1 MKLLEY
7 HSGNHPS
14 NSGVTME
21 KHNRINGFGEKGS
34 ALLLTLG
41 ILSLVMLMAMS
52 FAFSSRTTRHVAK
65 VNADLTAASL
75 HSETGV
81 DRAVG
86 LMDYML
92 ARLDVI
98 GNTINDPTLSLYPA
112 RRNLETTL
120 GGATGV
126 NPVEAALYGQRFN
139 FSAHKFTYQPGGS
152 GNPYVT
158 QHMWGYTNEASNG
171 GTPQKDDSVEAASTP
186 AEDRRSFYYTLL
198 QEVPGFEAM
207 YINQCVDTNSAGDWP
222 AFEGSDR
229 GTKTEAI
236 AYLQDIGFQTIWSGG
251 EVVGRLGYLVLEEGH
266 KMDINQLLT
275 LRKRASGGDLPLVKY
290 NGIALAGLDEQW
302 LSAENDYYF
311 NITGDYNPE
320 ISLTNETATTRLGV
334 HVQELNVG
342 NAYYTRLFNGID
354 AKIGWQSYD
363 HLWKGMIPGDVPNSY
378 AAIVNASD
386 YKEDHALFTFFS
398 AEEPES
404 WRYTDDDAEYARF
417 DITGYEWRP
426 DKAATA
432 TSKYYGAGN
441 KPSGAT
447 DASGWSKTCTSGAD
461 KEAMV
466 NTLAFVQADGTPKAD
481 ADIPAFSA
489 DPANASECIPALA
502 DMVEDADDPSGSGK
516 RSVARQVAANMID
529 YCDGDNRATLEDGY
543 YPDVLTAAEDA
554 VEPPKF
560 CGNEKVAY
568 FNELGLR
575 FAITRIFQAASNSYL
590 HRIQLKPKIEL
601 CNMFNE
607 EVPKGDVRVRI
618 IGKSEIESCNY
629 SGPGGHSCGYTQPAT
644 EKSFDSDRFDIA
656 QSGTIAGNT
665 IYFDGVEGID
675 LSILEFTESGN
686 TESGNVIVPP
696 LIPGVVDYKAPEIVV
711 KLRIEKIVLV
721 MEESADNAY
730 DIGYWEA
737 DECEEAKQ
745 KFVMRIIFPEG
756 DGTPDENISDVYF
769 FASLE
774 ANDPRCNHRTIGWKW
789 RKHPNEADDGYNPA
803 NADEGGDF
811 TKRSVDEDDY
821 GSFSTLGDKN
831 QAFVIPDHGVDV
843 EKNATDVNEIS
854 TNFIRN
860 APFET
865 MWELGA
871 IHRGEPFRTINLSQY
886 TDPDSTHFDGSYEK
900 GDAHILDQVK
910 IGPLKYSRGR
920 FNINSGNKD
929 ALDFLVSNKFGEED
943 TYDNYN
949 GWPAGS
955 DLALPTWVTDLPP
968 GFHRGRFANMIAGT
982 SYDAFDND
990 RQMESFIGRT
1000 ANLLTT
1006 RSEAY
1011 SVIVVSQALKD
1022 LFLELDTVTAR
1033 EAQFNALKHTF
1044 INPTVYEAYKS
1055 GAAETHYCDI
1065 LGTNVTMA
1073 NLVRDGWTGETRVVK
1088 KVKLN
1093 KD

>member
-1 MKLLEY
+1 MKLLEN

-21 KHNRINGFGEKGS
+21 KHNRNNGFGEKGS

-86 LMDYML
+86 LMYYML
-92 ARLDVI
+92 DKLDAI

-112 RRNLETTL
+112 RRNLATTL
-120 GGATGV
+120 GDAEGV
-126 NPVEAALYGQRFN
+126 NPVEAALYGERFN

-158 QHMWGYTNEASNG
+158 QHMWGYTNEAGND
-171 GTPQKDDSVEAASTP
+171 GTPE
-186 AEDRRSFYYTLL
+186 EDRRSFYNTLI

-207 YINQCVDTNSAGDWP
+207 YINQCVDKNSAGDWP

-363 HLWKGMIPGDVPNSY
+363 HLWKGMIPGDVPDSY

-426 DKAATA
+426 DKGATA

-447 DASGWSKTCTSGAD
+447 DASGWSKACTSGAD

-489 DPANASECIPALA
+489 DPADASECIPALA

-543 YPDVLTAAEDA
+543 Y
-554 VEPPKF
+554 
-560 CGNEKVAY
+560 
-568 FNELGLR
+568 R
-575 FAITRIFQAASNSYL
+575 
-590 HRIQLKPKIEL
+590 
-601 CNMFNE
+601 
-607 EVPKGDVRVRI
+607 
-618 IGKSEIESCNY
+618 
-629 SGPGGHSCGYTQPAT
+629 
-644 EKSFDSDRFDIA
+644 
-656 QSGTIAGNT
+656 
-665 IYFDGVEGID
+665 D
-675 LSILEFTESGN
+675 L
-686 TESGNVIVPP
+686 V
-696 LIPGVVDYKAPEIVV
+696 
-711 KLRIEKIVLV
+711 
-721 MEESADNAY
+721 
-730 DIGYWEA
+730 
-737 DECEEAKQ
+737 
-745 KFVMRIIFPEG
+745 
-756 DGTPDENISDVYF
+756 
-769 FASLE
+769 
-774 ANDPRCNHRTIGWKW
+774 
-789 RKHPNEADDGYNPA
+789 
-803 NADEGGDF
+803 
-811 TKRSVDEDDY
+811 
-821 GSFSTLGDKN
+821 
-831 QAFVIPDHGVDV
+831 
-843 EKNATDVNEIS
+843 
-854 TNFIRN
+854 
-860 APFET
+860 
-865 MWELGA
+865 
-871 IHRGEPFRTINLSQY
+871 
-886 TDPDSTHFDGSYEK
+886 TDPVPM
-900 GDAHILDQVK
+900 DA
-910 IGPLKYSRGR
+910 S
-920 FNINSGNKD
+920 
-929 ALDFLVSNKFGEED
+929 
-943 TYDNYN
+943 
-949 GWPAGS
+949 
-955 DLALPTWVTDLPP
+955 
-968 GFHRGRFANMIAGT
+968 
-982 SYDAFDND
+982 
-990 RQMESFIGRT
+990 
-1000 ANLLTT
+1000 
-1006 RSEAY
+1006 
-1011 SVIVVSQALKD
+1011 
-1022 LFLELDTVTAR
+1022 
-1033 EAQFNALKHTF
+1033 
-1044 INPTVYEAYKS
+1044 
-1055 GAAETHYCDI
+1055 
-1065 LGTNVTMA
+1065 
-1073 NLVRDGWTGETRVVK
+1073 
-1088 KVKLN
+1088 
-1093 KD
+1093 

>member
-1 MKLLEY
+1 
-7 HSGNHPS
+7 
-14 NSGVTME
+14 ME
-21 KHNRINGFGEKGS
+21 KHKRLVGFGQEGS

-92 ARLDVI
+92 ARLDAI
-98 GNTINDPTLSLYPA
+98 GNNPIDPDPTLALYPA
-112 RRNLETTL
+112 RRNLATTL
-120 GGATGV
+120 GDAEDV
-126 NPVEAALYGQRFN
+126 KLYGERFN

-158 QHMWGYTNEASNG
+158 QHVWGYTNEASNG
-171 GTPQKDDSVEAASTP
+171 GTPRKDDSVEAASTP
-186 AEDRRSFYYTLL
+186 EEDRRSFYYTLI

-236 AYLQDIGFQTIWSGG
+236 AYLQDIGFQTIWSGD

-266 KMDINQLLT
+266 KFDINQLLT
-275 LRKRASGGDLPLVKY
+275 LRKRASGGDLPFVQSD
-290 NGIALAGLDEQW
+290 GIVLAGLDEEW
-302 LSAENDYYF
+302 SLANNDYYF
-311 NITGDYNPE
+311 NITGDYNPQS
-320 ISLTNETATTRLGV
+320 SLTSEASTKRLGV

-342 NAYYTRLFNGID
+342 NAYYTRLFDGID

-378 AAIVNASD
+378 ADIVNDSV

-426 DKAATA
+426 DKGATA

-447 DASGWSKTCTSGAD
+447 DASGWSKACTSGAD

-466 NTLAFVQADGTPKAD
+466 NTLAFVQADGRPKDD

-489 DPANASECIPALA
+489 DPADASECIPALA
-502 DMVEDADDPSGSGK
+502 YMVEDADDPSGSGK

-529 YCDGDNRATLEDGY
+529 YCDGDNHATLEDGY
-543 YPDVLTAAEDA
+543 YPGILTAAEKA
-554 VEPPKF
+554 IKPPKY

-601 CNMFNE
+601 CNIFNE
-607 EVPKGDVRVRI
+607 EVPKGDVVVRI

-644 EKSFDSDRFDIA
+644 EKSFDNDRFDIA

-675 LSILEFTESGN
+675 LSILEF

-721 MEESADNAY
+721 MEVHDTVTNKDYAY

-745 KFVMRIIFPEG
+745 KFIMRIIFPEG

-789 RKHPNEADDGYNPA
+789 RKHDDNEADDGYNPA
-803 NADEGGDF
+803 NADKGGDF
-811 TKRSVDEDDY
+811 TERSVDEDDY
-821 GSFSTLGDKN
+821 GSFSTLGAKN
-831 QAFVIPDHGVDV
+831 DAFKIPASGVDV

-871 IHRGEPFRTINLSQY
+871 IHRGEPFRTINLSMY
-886 TDPDSTHFDGSYEK
+886 TDPDSSDFDGSYEK

-920 FNINSGNKD
+920 FNINSGNKE
-929 ALDFLVSNKFGEED
+929 ALDFLVSDKKFGEDD
-943 TYDNYN
+943 TYDNYSA
-949 GWPAGS
+949 WPEGS
-955 DLALPTWVTDLPP
+955 DLGLPIWKTDLTP

-982 SYDAFDND
+982 TYDAYDND
-990 RQMESFIGRT
+990 RQMESIIGRT

-1006 RSEAY
+1006 RNEAY
-1011 SVIVVSQALKD
+1011 SVIVVSQAMKD
-1022 LFLELDTVTAR
+1022 LFLELPAAAR
-1033 EAQFNALKHTF
+1033 QAQFNALKQTF
-1044 INPTVYEAYKS
+1044 INPTIYEAYK
-1055 GAAETHYCDI
+1055 GGNKETHYCDI

-1073 NLVRDGWTGETRVVK
+1073 NFVRDGWTGEIRVVRK
-1088 KVKLN
+1088 EKLN